1 MRILGQLEYLRA
13 AQEERKGDIGM
24 WHVAGGDSF
33 TGTVLQTEQ
42 PRHR

>member
-13 AQEERKGDIGM
+13 AQEERKGDIDM